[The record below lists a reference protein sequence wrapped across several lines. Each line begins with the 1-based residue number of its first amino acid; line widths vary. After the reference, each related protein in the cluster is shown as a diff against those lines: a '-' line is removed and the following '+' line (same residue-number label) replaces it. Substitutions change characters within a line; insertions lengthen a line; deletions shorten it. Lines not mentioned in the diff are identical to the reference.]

1 MCDRIAVMYL
11 GKIVEMA
18 TTEEILANP
27 LHPYTKALLSAVP
40 VPDPSIRRTPVEI
53 KGGISKADQ
62 PAAGV
67 PLHRTLPL
75 GGRGL
80 PAERPPPTRRQGQ
93 WALRGVLSGGAGR
106 SLTNG
111 VLSTWYLVLRPSS
124 TFVTAVC
131 RLPSC
136 SRASRLPF
144 AQSMNA
150 VLTIPNLISF
160 IRLLAVP
167 FFVWLLVWEEN
178 FLWAAV
184 LLFAIGVTDWVD
196 GWLARR
202 LGQVSELGK
211 ALDPVAD
218 RLAVFAAVVGG
229 WIVGVIPPVLA
240 AALVL
245 RELVMAVATVLL
257 TVRKGERVAVRPL
270 GKWATFLLY
279 GAIPSFYLAA
289 VESFPSGLRTFF
301 EVGAWITCVV
311 GIVLYYI
318 VAFQYLREIGNRLRS
333 PR

>member
-1 MCDRIAVMYL
+1 
-11 GKIVEMA
+11 
-18 TTEEILANP
+18 
-27 LHPYTKALLSAVP
+27 
-40 VPDPSIRRTPVEI
+40 
-53 KGGISKADQ
+53 
-62 PAAGV
+62 
-67 PLHRTLPL
+67 
-75 GGRGL
+75 
-80 PAERPPPTRRQGQ
+80 
-93 WALRGVLSGGAGR
+93 
-106 SLTNG
+106 
-111 VLSTWYLVLRPSS
+111 
-124 TFVTAVC
+124 
-131 RLPSC
+131 
-136 SRASRLPF
+136 
-144 AQSMNA
+144 MNA
-150 VLTIPNLISF
+150 ILTIPNLISF
-160 IRLLAVP
+160 LRLLAVP
-167 FFVWLLVWEEN
+167 YFVWLLVWEEN

-184 LLFAIGVTDWVD
+184 LLFVIGVTDWVD

-311 GIVLYYI
+311 GTVLYYI